1 MTEIEIAGID
11 VASLDKANA
20 DVFYQLGILYSAGGE
35 ITADY
40 VTAHKWFNIAAA
52 RGNHEAARLRREIA
66 TDYVTAHK
74 WFNIAAAR
82 GNQEAAR
89 LRKEIANEMS
99 EAQIASA
106 QRAARDWL
114 KPKVNEVAA
123 PVLKLV
129 QPVVEIRHAA

>member
-66 TDYVTAHK
+66 T
-74 WFNIAAAR
+74 
-82 GNQEAAR
+82 
-89 LRKEIANEMS
+89 EMS

-114 KPKVNEVAA
+114 TPKAGEVTA
-123 PVLKLV
+123 PVIQLI
-129 QPVVEIRHAA
+129 QPVAPAAERRAA

>member
-35 ITADY
+35 IAADY

-52 RGNHEAARLRREIA
+52 RGNQDAVRLRREIA
-66 TDYVTAHK
+66 S
-74 WFNIAAAR
+74 
-82 GNQEAAR
+82 
-89 LRKEIANEMS
+89 EMS
-99 EAQIASA
+99 EAQVASA

-114 KPKVNEVAA
+114 KPKAGDVLA
-123 PVLKLV
+123 PVVALN
-129 QPVVEIRHAA
+129 PPAAMIEHRHAA

>member
-35 ITADY
+35 I
-40 VTAHKWFNIAAA
+40 
-52 RGNHEAARLRREIA
+52 A

-89 LRKEIANEMS
+89 LRREIANEMS

-114 KPKVNEVAA
+114 KPKAGETPAT
-123 PVLKLV
+123 VLTLV
-129 QPVVEIRHAA
+129 QPAAVIEERHAA

>member
-35 ITADY
+35 I
-40 VTAHKWFNIAAA
+40 
-52 RGNHEAARLRREIA
+52 A

-82 GNQEAAR
+82 GNREAAR
-89 LRKEIANEMS
+89 LRREIATEMS
-99 EAQIASA
+99 EAQVASA
-106 QRAARDWL
+106 QRTAREWL
-114 KPKVNEVAA
+114 KPKAGEVSAS
-123 PVLKLV
+123 VVSLV
-129 QPVVEIRHAA
+129 QPVAIIAERHAA

>member
-35 ITADY
+35 IAS
-40 VTAHKWFNIAAA
+40 
-52 RGNHEAARLRREIA
+52 
-66 TDYVTAHK
+66 DYVTAHK

-89 LRKEIANEMS
+89 LRREIANEMS
-99 EAQIASA
+99 EVQIASA

-114 KPKVNEVAA
+114 RPKAGEA
-123 PVLKLV
+123 PATVLTLV
-129 QPVVEIRHAA
+129 QPATVEERHAA